1 MILCSEVVAS
11 IIGTLFGYYVDIRH
25 QAGGRREFLPFSVKG
40 KFQGG
45 HHGHG
50 ADVGR
55 RVVKVQQLSVH
66 NCTEQRSPGLVCNVL
81 MFQHSHRQP
90 ARPRGSSVF

>member
-66 NCTEQRSPGLVCNVL
+66 NCAEQRSPGLVCNVS
-81 MFQHSHRQP
+81 MF
-90 ARPRGSSVF
+90 